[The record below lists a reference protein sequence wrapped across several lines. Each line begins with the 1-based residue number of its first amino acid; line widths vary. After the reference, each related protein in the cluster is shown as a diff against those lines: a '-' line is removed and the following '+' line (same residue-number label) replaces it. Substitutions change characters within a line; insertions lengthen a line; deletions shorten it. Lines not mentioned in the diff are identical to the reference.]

1 MNFKRLVGLDTLA
14 DQYAYA
20 RDEETGYTSVKRIP
34 QNWVATTCGYC
45 SVGCGMEI
53 GVRDGKAVAVRP
65 LEMHPVN
72 RGKLC
77 PKGLSEHHTIDTPDR
92 IRRPLLRKN
101 GKLTPVSWTKR
112 WKPWWS
118 ASARRRPAMATTR
131 WA

>member
-1 MNFKRLVGLDTLA
+1 MNFKRLVGLDILS

-72 RGKLC
+72 RGKL
-77 PKGLSEHHTIDTPDR
+77 
-92 IRRPLLRKN
+92 
-101 GKLTPVSWTKR
+101 
-112 WKPWWS
+112 
-118 ASARRRPAMATTR
+118 
-131 WA
+131 